1 MKAHTDITYIN
12 FDELTD
18 EEMFGT
24 IEELEKE
31 YKDVANE
38 GIERLE

>member
-1 MKAHTDITYIN
+1 MKAHTDITHIN
-12 FDELTD
+12 FEGLTD

-31 YKDVANE
+31 YQEDFNTTEVE
-38 GIERLE
+38 Q

>member
-31 YKDVANE
+31 YQEDFNTTEVE
-38 GIERLE
+38 Q